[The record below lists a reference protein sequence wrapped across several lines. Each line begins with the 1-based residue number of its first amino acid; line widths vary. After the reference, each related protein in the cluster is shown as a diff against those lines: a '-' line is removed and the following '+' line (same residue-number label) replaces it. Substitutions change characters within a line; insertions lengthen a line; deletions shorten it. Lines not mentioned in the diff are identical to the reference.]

1 MFKVNTRN
9 TRIRCEICSKLTIK
23 ILEQRQLRRFAVF
36 IVKFEHI
43 SYLILVF
50 LLLILIDKE
59 LAG

>member
-43 SYLILVF
+43 SYLISVF

>member
-1 MFKVNTRN
+1 MFKVNIRN

-23 ILEQRQLRRFAVF
+23 TREQRQLRRFAVF

-43 SYLILVF
+43 SHLVLVF

>member
-36 IVKFEHI
+36 IVKSEHI

>member
-23 ILEQRQLRRFAVF
+23 TLEQRQLRRFAVF

-43 SYLILVF
+43 SYLISVF